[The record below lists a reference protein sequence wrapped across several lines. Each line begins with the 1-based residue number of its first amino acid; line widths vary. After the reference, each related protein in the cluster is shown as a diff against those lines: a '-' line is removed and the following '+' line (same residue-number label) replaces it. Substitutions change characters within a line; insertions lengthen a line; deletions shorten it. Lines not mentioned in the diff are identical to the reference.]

1 MSQRHGKMEIFGIG
15 TDIIECP
22 RIGKMIE
29 HHGELFLRRVYTERE
44 IRYCQAR
51 KHAIEH
57 FAGRWAAKE
66 AILKAMGTGRSH
78 GISWTNVEVRNGQDG
93 RPQVL
98 VCGAARETA
107 VERGIGNIL
116 VSISHC
122 RTYATAYALALGRP
136 AAAPNPRV
144 RHCRRPRELPRRQR
158 RESANQ
164 VLMSSLIFASVAS
177 PGWRVPLHWGYWA
190 HPRKKPR
197 RLRRTSMGPPQSSQV
212 SSTGTAF
219 KSSACEDLAG
229 LGCAAI

>member
-1 MSQRHGKMEIFGIG
+1 MEIFGIG

-116 VSISHC
+116 ISISHC

-136 AAAPNPRV
+136 RGCAQALECDTADDLVSLPGVERAGRSSGQSGLDDLVDLGERGVAGLARALALADTGHIPGRTRDGFGGRAWDRRNPRKSP
-144 RHCRRPRELPRRQR
+144 RRGPLSSRRP
-158 RESANQ
+158 AT
-164 VLMSSLIFASVAS
+164 IW
-177 PGWRVPLHWGYWA
+177 PGWAV
-190 HPRKKPR
+190 R
-197 RLRRTSMGPPQSSQV
+197 RFDP
-212 SSTGTAF
+212 
-219 KSSACEDLAG
+219 
-229 LGCAAI
+229 